1 MFLALSQNCE
11 KRLLPSLCLSVR
23 LPILVEQLC
32 SHWTDFNEILCWNIF
47 RKSVEKIQVS
57 LKCDENNGYLTRR
70 PIYIYIYIYDHNAL
84 ITSENEKH
92 FGKKF
97 VQKIETHFVLNNFFF
112 RKSCRLWDSV
122 ENIVDPDRPQM
133 TIWRMRI
140 AS

>member
-70 PIYIYIYIYDHNAL
+70 PIYIYIYIYMI
-84 ITSENEKH
+84 ITHLLLLRMRNISEKNLYKKSKH
-92 FGKKF
+92 
-97 VQKIETHFVLNNFFF
+97 ILCSITFFF
-112 RKSCRLWDSV
+112 
-122 ENIVDPDRPQM
+122 ENHVVYGTVWKIL
-133 TIWRMRI
+133 
-140 AS
+140 